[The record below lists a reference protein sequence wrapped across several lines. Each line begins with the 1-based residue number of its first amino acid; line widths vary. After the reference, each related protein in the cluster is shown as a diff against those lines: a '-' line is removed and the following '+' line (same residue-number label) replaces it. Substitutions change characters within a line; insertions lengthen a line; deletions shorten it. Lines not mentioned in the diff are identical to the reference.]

1 MSISLLLHFETND
14 FRHFD
19 LYKTNFCSFF
29 FFAFV
34 IRLNNV
40 TDDRKKKTTVV
51 FLDFFLICVFS
62 ILNLIIFIL
71 HTCSV
76 RKITQTKIK
85 SI

>member
-1 MSISLLLHFETND
+1 MSISLLLYFETND

-19 LYKTNFCSFF
+19 LYKTNFCSF

-51 FLDFFLICVFS
+51 FLDFFFDLRVFDS
-62 ILNLIIFIL
+62 KLDYF
-71 HTCSV
+71 HFTHV
-76 RKITQTKIK
+76 
-85 SI
+85 